1 MQSVYVA
8 ASVGMANAQGGDL
21 EEKLLDQVQKTSE
34 EAAKVAKL
42 EKSLEAE
49 QVEVALGRSKLEAVK
64 LELDQLKPKYAD
76 LVVKADA
83 LSSDIAVV
91 RKDKVEA
98 TTALWGLQAK
108 YRILEKA
115 EAELKGK
122 LEGANQLLAEKDEAI
137 VAEGA
142 NLRQSGYD
150 IGYDEGYEEARAE
163 LLDRIAQVF
172 PDLDLKRLELPEG
185 GGSAQDEGHVAEQ
198 VEDAPGS
205 EVPAILEMI
214 EAQDPPLATVVQD
227 PSLEVEI
234 PGGTVVVTGEGQAGY
249 GVA

>member
-1 MQSVYVA
+1 
-8 ASVGMANAQGGDL
+8 
-21 EEKLLDQVQKTSE
+21 
-34 EAAKVAKL
+34 
-42 EKSLEAE
+42 
-49 QVEVALGRSKLEAVK
+49 
-64 LELDQLKPKYAD
+64 
-76 LVVKADA
+76 LVVTADA

-108 YRILEKA
+108 YRTLEKA
-115 EAELKGK
+115 ETELKGK

-150 IGYDEGYEEARAE
+150 VGYDEGYDEARAE
-163 LLDRIAQVF
+163 LLDRIAHVF
-172 PDLDLKRLELPEG
+172 PDLDLKRLEPSEG
-185 GGSAQDEGHVAEQ
+185 GGPAQDEGHAEVQ

-205 EVPAILEMI
+205 EVPGPIPAII
-214 EAQDPPLATVVQD
+214 KVQDPSSATVVQD
-227 PSLEVEI
+227 PSPEVEI
-234 PGGTVVVTGEGQAGY
+234 PGVRIVVTGEEQTGD

>member
-42 EKSLEAE
+42 EKALEAA
-49 QVEVALGRSKLEAVK
+49 QVEVAMGRSNLEAIK

-76 LVVKADA
+76 LVVTADA

-108 YRILEKA
+108 YRTLEKA

-142 NLRQSGYD
+142 NLRQAGYD
-150 IGYDEGYEEARAE
+150 IGFDEGYEEAKLE
-163 LLDRIAQVF
+163 MLDRFAKTF
-172 PDLDLKRLELPEG
+172 PDMDLSVLDSARGEELI
-185 GGSAQDEGHVAEQ
+185 
-198 VEDAPGS
+198 VEEVLPVPRTD
-205 EVPAILEMI
+205 EVPISQTSAS
-214 EAQDPPLATVVQD
+214 AGAGDPTPTPAAVQDPPPTVD
-227 PSLEVEI
+227 
-234 PGGTVVVTGEGQAGY
+234 
-249 GVA
+249 